1 MGLLGE
7 TKPVKKPI
15 LGVSLYPEQ
24 ESMEEIEN
32 YLTMASRYG
41 FTKIFTSMFSV
52 PGTKKEVFDY
62 FKIFCDLAHKHGM
75 KVSGDCNT
83 AFFKKM
89 GASESDISIFKEMGI
104 DIIRMDLPYFDQR
117 DVTLI
122 NNPYNIT
129 IELSSCMIQAV
140 RMALENGANPKN
152 FSTCHNFYPERY
164 TASDL
169 ESIRSIN
176 KGLATLGIPSA
187 VFISSNED
195 YTHGPWP
202 VHDGLPTVED
212 HRWIPAELQVRH
224 WIAVGDVDEIIF
236 GNAFASEEEFKA
248 IDRVMNQAYVNI
260 PKLVGEDYLAELLPH
275 GDVER
280 VPFKVILDDGVT
292 DLEKEILFDNMYHQ
306 CGETPYYMIRSRWTR
321 MFYGKKNIP
330 ERKIDEEYYHRGDV
344 VIVNDNLAHYRGE
357 VQIVLKDMKVDG
369 QRNRI
374 GHIPEADHILLNEVK
389 AGRSFC
395 FMNTLRSFHF
405 IFFIDFFG
413 RNGCCKEKQL
423 ELQRQL

>member
-1 MGLLGE
+1 
-7 TKPVKKPI
+7 
-15 LGVSLYPEQ
+15 
-24 ESMEEIEN
+24 
-32 YLTMASRYG
+32 
-41 FTKIFTSMFSV
+41 
-52 PGTKKEVFDY
+52 
-62 FKIFCDLAHKHGM
+62 M

-169 ESIRSIN
+169 ESIRSVN
-176 KGLATLGIPSA
+176 KELATLGIPSA

-195 YTHGPWP
+195 NTHGPWP

-248 IDRVMNQAYVNI
+248 IDQVMNQAYVNI
-260 PKLVGEDYLAELLPH
+260 PKLVGQDYLAELLPH

-280 VPFKVILDDGVT
+280 VPFKVVLDREDRLQDLYRRTFRGDPAADLQRCAASALPRPAVHRGRRRDADGGVEQLGRT
-292 DLEKEILFDNMYHQ
+292 HGHPERRSAGRDAPGGRRPAPLPPDDRPHRTGQIYQ
-306 CGETPYYMIRSRWTR
+306 GCGEGRYLR
-321 MFYGKKNIP
+321 
-330 ERKIDEEYYHRGDV
+330 RGG
-344 VIVNDNLAHYRGE
+344 L
-357 VQIVLKDMKVDG
+357 
-369 QRNRI
+369 
-374 GHIPEADHILLNEVK
+374 
-389 AGRSFC
+389 
-395 FMNTLRSFHF
+395 
-405 IFFIDFFG
+405 
-413 RNGCCKEKQL
+413 
-423 ELQRQL
+423 

>member
-24 ESMEEIEN
+24 ETMKEIEN

-52 PGTKKEVFDY
+52 PGTKEEVFDY
-62 FKIFCDLAHKHGM
+62 FKNFCDLAHKHGM

-117 DVTLI
+117 DVILI

-176 KGLATLGIPSA
+176 K
-187 VFISSNED
+187 E
-195 YTHGPWP
+195 
-202 VHDGLPTVED
+202 
-212 HRWIPAELQVRH
+212 
-224 WIAVGDVDEIIF
+224 
-236 GNAFASEEEFKA
+236 
-248 IDRVMNQAYVNI
+248 
-260 PKLVGEDYLAELLPH
+260 
-275 GDVER
+275 
-280 VPFKVILDDGVT
+280 
-292 DLEKEILFDNMYHQ
+292 
-306 CGETPYYMIRSRWTR
+306 
-321 MFYGKKNIP
+321 
-330 ERKIDEEYYHRGDV
+330 
-344 VIVNDNLAHYRGE
+344 
-357 VQIVLKDMKVDG
+357 
-369 QRNRI
+369 
-374 GHIPEADHILLNEVK
+374 
-389 AGRSFC
+389 
-395 FMNTLRSFHF
+395 
-405 IFFIDFFG
+405 
-413 RNGCCKEKQL
+413 
-423 ELQRQL
+423 

>member
-24 ESMEEIEN
+24 ESIEEIEN

-62 FKIFCDLAHKHGM
+62 FKNFCNLAHKHGM

-195 YTHGPWP
+195 NTHGPWP

-236 GNAFASEEEFKA
+236 GNAFASEEE
-248 IDRVMNQAYVNI
+248 
-260 PKLVGEDYLAELLPH
+260 
-275 GDVER
+275 
-280 VPFKVILDDGVT
+280 FKVILDDGVT

-357 VQIVLKDMKVDG
+357 VQIVLKDMMVDG

-395 FMNTLRSFHF
+395 FMNS
-405 IFFIDFFG
+405 
-413 RNGCCKEKQL
+413 K
-423 ELQRQL
+423 

>member
-62 FKIFCDLAHKHGM
+62 FKNFCDLAHKHGM

-176 KGLATLGIPSA
+176 KELANLGIPSA

-195 YTHGPWP
+195 NTHGPWP

-248 IDRVMNQAYVNI
+248 IDQVMNEAYVNI
-260 PKLVGEDYLAELLPH
+260 PKLVGQDYLAELLPH

-292 DLEKEILFDNMYHQ
+292 DLEKEILFDNVYHQ

-321 MFYGKKNIP
+321 MFYGKKSIP
-330 ERKIDEEYYHRGDV
+330 ERKIDEE
-344 VIVNDNLAHYRGE
+344 
-357 VQIVLKDMKVDG
+357 
-369 QRNRI
+369 
-374 GHIPEADHILLNEVK
+374 
-389 AGRSFC
+389 
-395 FMNTLRSFHF
+395 
-405 IFFIDFFG
+405 FG
-413 RNGCCKEKQL
+413 SL
-423 ELQRQL
+423 SW

>member
-52 PGTKKEVFDY
+52 PGTKEEVFDY
-62 FKIFCDLAHKHGM
+62 FKNFCDLAHKHGM

-176 KGLATLGIPSA
+176 KELATLGIPSA

-195 YTHGPWP
+195 NTHGPWP

-248 IDRVMNQAYVNI
+248 IDQVMNQAYVNI
-260 PKLVGEDYLAELLPH
+260 PKLVGQDYLAELLPH

-280 VPFKVILDDGVT
+280 VPFKVVLDDGVT
-292 DLEKEILFDNMYHQ
+292 DLEKEIVFDSVYHQ

-330 ERKIDEEYYHRGDV
+330 ERKIDEESR
-344 VIVNDNLAHYRGE
+344 LSRKK
-357 VQIVLKDMKVDG
+357 L
-369 QRNRI
+369 
-374 GHIPEADHILLNEVK
+374 
-389 AGRSFC
+389 
-395 FMNTLRSFHF
+395 
-405 IFFIDFFG
+405 FG
-413 RNGCCKEKQL
+413 RFQHSSVDL
-423 ELQRQL
+423 FTLL